1 MQAGRQAGRQGGRQ
15 RKRLVEVGRRAGR
28 VRGCWSNQP
37 CMRMYVRTPPTHTQT
52 RHTCARPPPPLPP
65 PPTHPAAACCQ
76 NSVVLAVL
84 RPEGGGISGSY
95 PSRLWTRLWTEA
107 KGGKSA
113 KRVQPHPRIYPM
125 ILPGYRATI
134 PPRLSQICL
143 IECLLREVN
152 IGNQPEGVRPSPNR
166 VPRSRPLAMAIYTQY

>member
-65 PPTHPAAACCQ
+65 PPPAPCCSRLPDQRGACCPASGRRGHIRKLPLQ
-76 NSVVLAVL
+76 ALDQAMD
-84 RPEGGGISGSY
+84 RGERWEEREEGATSSKNISHDIARISGDNST
-95 PSRLWTRLWTEA
+95 PPVSDM
-107 KGGKSA
+107 
-113 KRVQPHPRIYPM
+113 PHRMP
-125 ILPGYRATI
+125 A
-134 PPRLSQICL
+134 
-143 IECLLREVN
+143 
-152 IGNQPEGVRPSPNR
+152 
-166 VPRSRPLAMAIYTQY
+166 PRSEHRQPTRGCQTLP